1 MKTRLLICAVSFLL
15 FACNLQKPEIRYAK
29 KGVIDLRQSSLK
41 NISLKGEF
49 AFAWQK
55 VASPAQMRK
64 VQDFLNLPDE
74 WNKYSYPPQ
83 GFAMYSIAIL
93 LPSKHPKLAISL
105 PNIATAYR
113 LWFNDTKVYEL
124 GHFATHPD
132 SSLAKYQKAVLAIS
146 EDFLQKDT
154 LQITFQISN
163 YEHFRGG
170 IYNPIYLAER
180 EQAHK
185 NIIATRDFELFLIG
199 SLVFMMLFHLTLFFF
214 LSKRRTYESLY
225 LGLICGMIIIRTLI
239 ISVGSQYWLTL
250 FPESSFA
257 LMMRLEFLVTYS
269 LPLLMILLA
278 NSLIPNILSEKVLS
292 ASKLIGAALI
302 FSAFLPITS
311 YLYSIYIFYV
321 IVLIAY
327 GLELYVS
334 WKGIKQKQKEAK
346 IIFLAFLAPFFA
358 GILESLHHLGVLHIA
373 YANISPIGMMIF
385 LFLQSFVIAYRVA
398 RTFSQVAYLSKN
410 LENEVARR
418 THELEA
424 QKTALEQANE
434 QIEKARENT
443 MASIRYAQRIQ
454 NALLPSHRTLSKHL
468 KDYFVFYQPRDVV
481 SGDFYWF
488 QGKEDEFY
496 IAIADC
502 TGHGVPGAIMAVM
515 ADISLDYAFFKQD
528 YQDISDI
535 LAAFDR
541 ELIKLLHKNVNP
553 EEEPAQDGL
562 VIALCKINKKTK
574 QLTYTAAS
582 SPAFIVREGVL
593 IELNPDKHIIGG
605 SIKEGKEFSSQVLQ
619 LEENDMLY
627 LFSDGY
633 QDQFGGEKKKKI
645 GTRRFKDI
653 LLEIA
658 HLPLEQQNE
667 FLQKEFNQWKG
678 NYSQIDDVLII
689 GIRF

>member
-1 MKTRLLICAVSFLL
+1 MKTKLLICAVSFLL
-15 FACNLQKPEIRYAK
+15 LACNLQKPEVHYAK
-29 KGVIDLRQSSLK
+29 KGLIDLRQSSLK

-64 VQDFLNLPDE
+64 VKDFLYLPNE
-74 WNKYSYPPQ
+74 WNKYGYSPQ
-83 GFAMYSIAIL
+83 GFATYSLTIL
-93 LPSKHPKLAISL
+93 LPPKRPRLALSL

-113 LWFNDTKVYEL
+113 LWFNDTQVYEL
-124 GHFATHPD
+124 GRFATQPD
-132 SSLAKYQKAVLAIS
+132 SSVAKYQKAVLAIS
-146 EDFLQKDT
+146 DEFLQKDT

-199 SLVFMMLFHLTLFFF
+199 SLVFMMLFHLSLFFF

-225 LGLICGMIIIRTLI
+225 LGLVCGMIIIRTLLV
-239 ISVGSQYWLTL
+239 SVGSQYWLTI
-250 FPESSFA
+250 FPKSSFDV
-257 LMMRLEFLVTYS
+257 MMRLEFLVTYS
-269 LPLLMILLA
+269 LPLLMVLLA
-278 NSLIPNILSEKVLS
+278 NSLIPHILSEKVLK
-292 ASKLIGAALI
+292 ASKIIGSILVI
-302 FSAFLPITS
+302 SAFLPIPS
-311 YLYSIYIFYV
+311 YLYSIYVFYA
-321 IVLIAY
+321 IMLIAFI
-327 GLELYVS
+327 LELYIS
-334 WKGIKQKQKEAK
+334 GKGIRRKQKESG
-346 IIFLAFLAPFFA
+346 IIFLAFLAPFLT
-358 GILESLHHLGVLHIA
+358 GVLESLHHLGVLHIT

-398 RTFSQVAYLSKN
+398 RTFSQVAYLRKN

-418 THELEA
+418 TQELEA
-424 QKTALEQANE
+424 QKTALEQANG
-434 QIEKARENT
+434 QIEKAREST

-454 NALLPSHRTLSKHL
+454 NAILPSFRTMSKHL
-468 KDYFVFYQPRDVV
+468 KEYFVFYQPRDVV

-488 QGKEDEFY
+488 QGKDEEFY
-496 IAIADC
+496 IAVADC

-515 ADISLDYAFFKQD
+515 ANISLDYAFFRQE

-541 ELIKLLHKNVNP
+541 ELIKLLNKNVNP

-562 VIALCKINKKTK
+562 VIALCKINNKTK

-633 QDQFGGEKKKKI
+633 QDQFGGEKKKKL

-658 HLPLEQQNE
+658 HLPIKEQNE
-667 FLQKEFNQWKG
+667 LLQKEFKQWKG